1 MIRLHE
7 LFSTVFY
14 VAASIIFAV
23 FSIALIVFAISEVL
37 NSLDQR
43 EDLLLVILHSVGLV
57 VVSVA
62 VFDVAKFL
70 MEEQVLRKGEVRT
83 PEESKKTLT
92 KFMTIIAIAVS
103 LEALVFIFAAGKSDM
118 TTLIY
123 PTLLLLGAVAI
134 VVGLGYYQKL
144 STIAENTSESPPGRR
159 HNQHRRE
166 RQRDQGAQRQA

>member
-1 MIRLHE
+1 MIRIHE
-7 LFSTVFY
+7 FLSTVFY
-14 VAASIIFAV
+14 IAASVIFSV
-23 FSIALIVFAISEVL
+23 FSIALIVLAIAEVL

-43 EDLLLVILHSVGLV
+43 DSLLLVILHSVGLV

-92 KFMTIIAIAVS
+92 KFMTIITIAVS

-144 STIAENTSESPPGRR
+144 STIAQNTSELPARR
-159 HNQHRRE
+159 NQHRRE
-166 RQRDQGAQRQA
+166 RQQRDQASHR